1 MERETGFEP
10 RFVAGSALKPAST
23 APARGPAPSRLCFAS
38 VTPRRG
44 HTPFEAPGRGFNV
57 TLTLA

>member
-23 APARGPAPSRLCFAS
+23 APARGPAPSRLRFAS
-38 VTPRRG
+38 VSPRRG
-44 HTPFEAPGRGFNV
+44 HTPFETPGRGFNV
-57 TLTLA
+57 TLPFE